1 MRFNKLCN
9 KYLLEST
16 IIDTSVDYQGCPD
29 ICIQIAH
36 EEYLKDS
43 IFKTQR
49 KAPGV
54 NNIVHFQTKQGQM
67 LEVRCYSSFISIQPL
82 QPTKDKWVVS
92 ILSDGSS
99 TDTYRYGEEN
109 NLINKKIVS
118 KKRDKSGN
126 IVSQT
131 TEFFTGEHGQLTV
144 KYIDENGVVYNADI
158 KYDEQGRMVYYHM
171 LKGDKETKYISTYKD
186 NISNTLA
193 TSYKLVDGVE
203 YNLAWDE
210 QGRLVN
216 PIAIEKA
223 KKYNA
228 LYNGLFLHSCCASQI
243 DGFLT
248 KTGEACVSTVRS
260 NTVFNLEF
268 NPWVLIGFGHIRQLF
283 DFDAYTQSYDL
294 DDADHQDGVSTVDDR
309 SASDRVH
316 THNTPQST
324 ELHNVNYKNVPK
336 SDAYTNFN
344 EDLYYDE
351 GFMQMQ
357 TAEIILVVI
366 GKCSSV
372 NELVKTK
379 NLIKQHYPYVKFLT
393 QQQFS
398 KIKKSEELLRLV
410 YITKQE
416 QKADEIK
423 DGELGMYDEKVL
435 SSFKMY
441 LNHSNKL
448 NF

>member
-1 MRFNKLCN
+1 M
-9 KYLLEST
+9 
-16 IIDTSVDYQGCPD
+16 
-29 ICIQIAH
+29 
-36 EEYLKDS
+36 
-43 IFKTQR
+43 
-49 KAPGV
+49 
-54 NNIVHFQTKQGQM
+54 
-67 LEVRCYSSFISIQPL
+67 
-82 QPTKDKWVVS
+82 
-92 ILSDGSS
+92 
-99 TDTYRYGEEN
+99 
-109 NLINKKIVS
+109 LINKKIVS